1 MFSLK
6 QGTKLVKL
14 VRSSVEK
21 WLEKKFVLETD
32 EELSEKKGVFVTIE
46 NFPDKSL
53 RGCIGFP
60 YPKLPVYEAVQ
71 RAAVSSA
78 FEDPRFEPLTKKEL
92 NEIVFEVS
100 VLTEPKLMG
109 VKCPEEYAKRI
120 EIGRDGLMISNGQSS
135 GLLLPIV
142 PVAFNWN
149 AEEFLDNLAYKAGL
163 TPDCLHDKKTKIWT
177 FQTQIFLEKKPNGE
191 IVELKLTKHCR

>member
-1 MFSLK
+1 MLTLNK
-6 QGTKLVKL
+6 GIRLVKL
-14 VRSSVEK
+14 ARYSVEK
-21 WLEKKFVLETD
+21 WLEKKFVLETN
-32 EELSEKKGVFVTIE
+32 EELSEKKGVFITIE
-46 NFPDKSL
+46 SFPDKSL

-60 YPKLPVYEAVQ
+60 YPELPICEAVQ
-71 RAAVSSA
+71 RAAISSA
-78 FEDPRFEPLTKKEL
+78 FEDPRFEPLTKNEL
-92 NEIVFEVS
+92 NSIVFEVS

-109 VKCPEEYAKRI
+109 VKSPEDYAKRI
-120 EIGRDGLMISNGQSS
+120 EIGRDGLMISNGPFS

-142 PVAFNWN
+142 PVTFNWN

-177 FQTQIFLEKKPNGE
+177 FQTQIFSEKRPNGE

>member
-1 MFSLK
+1 MFSLDK
-6 QGTKLVKL
+6 GKKLVKL
-14 VRSSVEK
+14 ARSSVEK

-46 NFPDKSL
+46 SFPSKSL

-60 YPKLPVYEAVQ
+60 YPELPVYEAVQ

-92 NEIVFEVS
+92 DEIVFEVS
-100 VLTEPKLMG
+100 VLTEPKLMV
-109 VKCPEEYAKRI
+109 VKCPEDYANRI
-120 EIGRDGLMISNGQSS
+120 EIGRDGLMISNGLFS

-142 PVAFNWN
+142 PITFNWSV
-149 AEEFLDNLAYKAGL
+149 EEFLDNLAYKAGL

-177 FQTQIFLEKKPNGE
+177 FQTQIFSEKKPNGE
-191 IVELKLTKHCR
+191 IVELKLIKHCR